1 MPKQEIWQGGVC
13 EGLVVDSEEARLRL
27 IEVYG
32 TRPLDSYAFVVVE
45 EESIEFN
52 DPSEEMD
59 LFDWL
64 MEG

>member
-1 MPKQEIWQGGVC
+1 MVKQEIWQGGVC
-13 EGLVVDSEEARLRL
+13 EGLVVDSEEARQRL
-27 IEVYG
+27 AEVYG
-32 TRPLDSYAFVVVE
+32 TKVAGLERSSSQ
-45 EESIEFN
+45 EESLD